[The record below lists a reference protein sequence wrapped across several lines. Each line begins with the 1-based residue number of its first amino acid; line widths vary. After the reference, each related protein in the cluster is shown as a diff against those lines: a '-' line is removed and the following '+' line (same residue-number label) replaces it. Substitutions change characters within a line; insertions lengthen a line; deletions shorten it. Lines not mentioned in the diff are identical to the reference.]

1 MIDLRIMEAVG
12 IEKTAEWVFSAVNN
26 YVRSTTKDRV
36 EVVKVEVWEHEGNSA
51 IYENDAKVYKT
62 HYIPR
67 EGLDYNVD
75 PEIAKTLPTHPE
87 DPNQEE
93 LNLENKEEESVQPPV
108 EEKKEYASPLKN
120 KVTKGMGN
128 PFEGTSWG

>member
-1 MIDLRIMEAVG
+1 MIYL
-12 IEKTAEWVFSAVNN
+12 
-26 YVRSTTKDRV
+26 Y
-36 EVVKVEVWEHEGNSA
+36 
-51 IYENDAKVYKT
+51 
-62 HYIPR
+62 YIPR

-75 PEIAKTLPTHPE
+75 PEIAKTLPTQPE